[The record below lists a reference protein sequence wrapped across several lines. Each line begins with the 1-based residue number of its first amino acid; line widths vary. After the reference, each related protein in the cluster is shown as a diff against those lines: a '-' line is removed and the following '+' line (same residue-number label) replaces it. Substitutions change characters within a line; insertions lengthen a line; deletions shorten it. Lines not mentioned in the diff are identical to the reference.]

1 MENRHPN
8 IFHFKTMIDT
18 PRQKRIN
25 TMAQIVMCIAEHYH
39 VDPKW
44 IIDMEPRKNIKV
56 MSARRILVFHLYDCG
71 MSFEKIAAFLK
82 RDISTVRDY
91 YTFGKQIVLN
101 GMRDFVDELPRVTST
116 LFITQKTP

>member
-1 MENRHPN
+1 
-8 IFHFKTMIDT
+8 MIDT